1 MKNYNIIFYSSIL
14 LILILS
20 LTGCKDNRNTQ
31 SNEDFISNNTSS
43 ENINVQSAENRIA
56 QIIQNASNE
65 EVLSE
70 YSTIIKDNSEGRLTN
85 INLTC
90 NILNNTIIHN
100 GETFSFND
108 IVGQPTSER
117 GYQEAS
123 IIIDGETKTGIGGGN
138 CQVSSTIYNAALSIS
153 GLNIIERHEHG
164 KEVTYVPKGQDAA
177 VSYGSLDLKFE
188 NSLGYDIKLEVTT
201 DNSNINVRIIK
212 I

>member
-20 LTGCKDNRNTQ
+20 LTGCKDNNNTY
-31 SNEDFISNNTSS
+31 SNISNNTSS
-43 ENINVQSAENRIA
+43 ENTNAQSAENRIA
-56 QIIQNASNE
+56 QIIQNASTE

-138 CQVSSTIYNAALSIS
+138 CQVSSTIYNAVLNIS
-153 GLNIIERHEHG
+153 GLNITERHEHG